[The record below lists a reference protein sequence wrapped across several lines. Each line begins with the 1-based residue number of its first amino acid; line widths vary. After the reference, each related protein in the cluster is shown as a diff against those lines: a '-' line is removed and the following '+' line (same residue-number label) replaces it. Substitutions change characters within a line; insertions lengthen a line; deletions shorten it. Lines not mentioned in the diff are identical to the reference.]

1 MRWGSSPRE
10 SDLQECYSCRHIH
23 SNCEGAHMKK
33 LLIIITIFVALAGL
47 FLVSPI
53 LGKEGKKEPI
63 HYGSAYAWGGGGNF

>member
-1 MRWGSSPRE
+1 
-10 SDLQECYSCRHIH
+10 
-23 SNCEGAHMKK
+23 MKK